1 MLPFGQH
8 DIVCFDI
15 TAFNKGSSMT
25 TIAAPSPTV
34 ERAARRRQIVSALR
48 QPAVAVGAIALVFF
62 LLAALLAP
70 LLSPKDPLAQ
80 NVLAGLKPP
89 SADHLFGTDKLGR
102 EILSRI
108 LYGARISLFVGVSV
122 VLISGVIGTLLGVLA
137 GYLGG
142 WVDEALMRITD
153 IFFAFPALILAMAI
167 AGALGPSLQNALIA
181 ISAVTWPVYARL
193 LRGQVLSL
201 REREFVLA
209 ARTVGVPEWQ
219 IIVRHLL
226 PNMLAPLLVQA
237 SFDMG
242 GAITAV
248 AGLSFIGF
256 GAQPPTPEWGVMIS
270 EARTYMATAWWMGTF
285 PALAIMLV
293 VGSFNLLG
301 DGLRDLLDPRLRGR

>member
-1 MLPFGQH
+1 M
-8 DIVCFDI
+8 
-15 TAFNKGSSMT
+15 A
-25 TIAAPSPTV
+25 IAIDQAPPIQRSN
-34 ERAARRRQIVSALR
+34 RRTQFVLALR
-48 QPAVAVGAIALVFF
+48 QPAIAVGGVVMLIF
-62 LLAALLAP
+62 LLVALLAP
-70 LLSPKDPLAQ
+70 LLAPYEPLGQ
-80 NVLAGLKPP
+80 NISAGLNAP
-89 SADHLFGTDKLGR
+89 SAAHLFGTDKLGR
-102 EILSRI
+102 DIFSRI
-108 LYGARISLFVGVSV
+108 LYGARISLFVGVAV
-122 VLISGVIGTLLGVLA
+122 VLISGAVGTLLGVVA

-142 WVDEALMRITD
+142 WADEALMRITD

-193 LRGQVLSL
+193 LRGQVLAL
-201 REREFVLA
+201 KEREFVLA

-226 PNMLAPLLVQA
+226 PNMLAPLLVQG

-270 EARTYMATAWWMGTF
+270 DARTYMATAWWMGTF